1 MVATSTPRR
10 TMPRHSCGRLLLTGA
25 AILNLLPAVAVVS
38 VDRAAGAYGLDSVD
52 GDLRL
57 LLRHRGMLFAILGA
71 GLLVAVFRP
80 RLRTAAITANAVSM
94 AGFLALIPLEQPIG
108 PALLRVAR
116 LDAFGLLLLAG
127 AAAAFWQRN
136 QEGLR

>member
-1 MVATSTPRR
+1 
-10 TMPRHSCGRLLLTGA
+10 MPGQFCGRLMLTAA

-38 VDRAAGAYGLDSVD
+38 VDRAAGAYGLDAVD

-94 AGFLALIPLEQPIG
+94 AGFVALLPFEQPVG
-108 PALLRVAR
+108 PALLRVAK
-116 LDAFGLLLLAG
+116 LDALGLLVLAG
-127 AAAAFWQRN
+127 AVAAFWKKDK
-136 QEGLR
+136 EGLG

>member
-1 MVATSTPRR
+1 
-10 TMPRHSCGRLLLTGA
+10 MPGQFCGRLMLAAA

-38 VDRAAGAYGLDSVD
+38 VDRAAGAYGLDAVD

-94 AGFLALIPLEQPIG
+94 AGFVALLPFEQPVG
-108 PALLRVAR
+108 PALLRVAK
-116 LDAFGLLLLAG
+116 LDMLGLLVLAG
-127 AAAAFWQRN
+127 AVAAFWKRDK
-136 QEGLR
+136 EGLG